1 MTKKKEDD
9 SISIPTEL
17 LDMDAV
23 ELSEND
29 GAINK
34 VIEYLK
40 QTRVNE
46 RHAEANGQRISKS
59 TATKKA
65 PKKFEKNV
73 LDMLVSET

>member
-9 SISIPTEL
+9 SITIPTEL

-40 QTRVNE
+40 QT
-46 RHAEANGQRISKS
+46 
-59 TATKKA
+59 
-65 PKKFEKNV
+65 
-73 LDMLVSET
+73 